1 VDALLK
7 EPCGGNHWAPI
18 QAAETLRQALLS
30 HLGELQT
37 LSEAELLETRYAKF
51 RRMGQV
57 LEGAAA
63 DHALA
68 T

>member
-7 EPCGGNHWAPI
+7 EPSGGNHWAPI

-30 HLGELQT
+30 HL
-37 LSEAELLETRYAKF
+37 AELRTCSESALLEARYAKF

-57 LEGAAA
+57 LEGATPDPA
-63 DHALA
+63 HAP
-68 T
+68 